1 MARVAFEDTDKYG
14 GKGGAGFFQLKDDGD
29 KARIRFMYNSIEDVV
44 FDTVHEIPVRDD
56 KGEIIMGKYG
66 KPRMRLVN
74 CLRNYDDPVD
84 DCPFCRE
91 GKYTL
96 VKLFIPIYNIDE
108 NQVQIWER
116 GKTYQKKIGRIVSK
130 HPDTVSQVFEVE
142 RSGAAGDKDTD
153 YFIDPVGKPDGTTLK
168 DLPPLPKIIGGHVL
182 DKTAEDMEY
191 YLEQGEFP
199 PEDDYEEERPAK
211 RSSRRDRDEEE
222 APARRRRTPSR
233 SRRDDGDDEDVY

>member
-130 HPDTVSQVFEVE
+130 HPDTFSDEIMEDFFLPYQLILI
-142 RSGAAGDKDTD
+142 
-153 YFIDPVGKPDGTTLK
+153 FI
-168 DLPPLPKIIGGHVL
+168 LPKILFYGCL
-182 DKTAEDMEY
+182 DLIY
-191 YLEQGEFP
+191 
-199 PEDDYEEERPAK
+199 PAK
-211 RSSRRDRDEEE
+211 QVAS
-222 APARRRRTPSR
+222 
-233 SRRDDGDDEDVY
+233 